1 MKEFFSNKQNLMI
14 TCVVAVLLFVG
25 IAIGVFLDWGENP
38 TNTEV
43 APVEGKKITL
53 LCLGVDKQV
62 AMDERHPETNSIG
75 QADGIFLISIDTGT
89 KEVDIVAIP
98 RDTVVTIEKYNHKL
112 QYMGREEAQICLQY
126 AYADGMEYSCELT
139 ADRVN
144 DLFPDTTIDGYISIN
159 IEAIMEINDAVGG
172 VEVTVE
178 DEYTAL
184 NMGIPVGTTLN
195 LMGDNTMLYLRLR
208 DKSVNGSAYTRMDR
222 IKEYITLFI
231 PQGLSAIKEDPT
243 LLVEMY
249 QTLDEHMVTN
259 VEVGDL
265 AEIALALSDLDMEN
279 VHFHTLQGE
288 IVLADDGYEE
298 FYPDEAQMEML
309 RKKMAD

>member
-14 TCVVAVLLFVG
+14 TCVAAVLLFVG

>member
-1 MKEFFSNKQNLMI
+1 MI
-14 TCVVAVLLFVG
+14 TCVAAVLLFVG

>member
-14 TCVVAVLLFVG
+14 TCVAAVLLFVG

-172 VEVTVE
+172 VEVMVE

-208 DKSVNGSAYTRMDR
+208 DKSVNGSAYTRMNR

-259 VEVGDL
+259 VEVGDF

>member
-43 APVEGKKITL
+43 APVEGEKITL

>member
-14 TCVVAVLLFVG
+14 TCVAAVLLFVG

-43 APVEGKKITL
+43 APVEGEKITL

>member
-14 TCVVAVLLFVG
+14 TCVAAVLLFVG

-43 APVEGKKITL
+43 APVEGEKITL

-75 QADGIFLISIDTGT
+75 QADGIFLISIDIGT